1 MNQSTQDLQK
11 RLSEAI
17 AEHGKKREELN
28 EILDFLETID
38 NADLDQ
44 MSGSAS
50 SARNRRRKAKTQTV
64 RDEKDRYEKKRDDL
78 EVAMARMLEKIYEI
92 KEALNS
98 EAH

>member
-1 MNQSTQDLQK
+1 MNQSTQALQK

-17 AEHGKKREELN
+17 AEHGKKQEELN
-28 EILDFLETID
+28 EILEFLETID